1 MGINPYTQYQR
12 TQIETADQGKL
23 LLMLYEGALRFLGRA
38 RKALQDEDPEASN
51 NNLVRVQDIVA
62 ELMASLDLE
71 AGEVAASLFRL
82 YEYMHYLLVQA
93 NIQKDAGPLDQVEN
107 MLVELKEA
115 WKEALGSGETGA
127 GLQNKMEE
135 PVSAKGKNVSLAE
148 KKPAESK
155 EAENL
160 AWYRQGRR
168 EEEVLQE
175 GYKKVNIS
183 G

>member
-82 YEYMHYLLVQA
+82 YEYMHYLLTGQY
-93 NIQKDAGPLDQVEN
+93 QKDAGP
-107 MLVELKEA
+107 
-115 WKEALGSGETGA
+115 
-127 GLQNKMEE
+127 
-135 PVSAKGKNVSLAE
+135 
-148 KKPAESK
+148 
-155 EAENL
+155 
-160 AWYRQGRR
+160 
-168 EEEVLQE
+168 
-175 GYKKVNIS
+175 
-183 G
+183 